1 MPKIFLIKNRL
12 HQQQLRLLES
22 QHPSKS
28 PPPGSGKDSPLGT
41 SEPLSLIVNK
51 DQCSCAHETIRM
63 RKTRCRWPVT
73 GDHHA
78 LQLGYLAS
86 MLGNGVAPLQSHRD
100 LRFRAKV
107 TQRDLQLKSAVSD
120 LRDGQGDRAGI
131 RIPPWHGGEERWGI
145 NRRT

>member
-51 DQCSCAHETIRM
+51 DQCSCAHEIIRM
-63 RKTRCRWPVT
+63 MRETRCRWPVT
-73 GDHHA
+73 ADLTNV

-86 MLGNGVAPLQSHRD
+86 MLGNGVAPLESN

-107 TQRDLQLKSAVSD
+107 TQRELKPAVSD
-120 LRDGQGDRAGI
+120 LRDGQGD
-131 RIPPWHGGEERWGI
+131 HGEERWGI
-145 NRRT
+145 DRRT

>member
-51 DQCSCAHETIRM
+51 DQCKAPCSHEIT
-63 RKTRCRWPVT
+63 
-73 GDHHA
+73 
-78 LQLGYLAS
+78 
-86 MLGNGVAPLQSHRD
+86 
-100 LRFRAKV
+100 
-107 TQRDLQLKSAVSD
+107 
-120 LRDGQGDRAGI
+120 
-131 RIPPWHGGEERWGI
+131 GEERWGI
-145 NRRT
+145 DRRTWADESHSLTRNSTHCTELSVLHSSMILISNRRVEFTRTYCIEKNLLYLNIYFFNNTKHLQ